1 MRNNN
6 FSTKLLCPQTYMRN
20 IQCKKHRISIFIQTF
35 CWLVPGQKGKHHSPK
50 VTLSEYL
57 LMQFEYAS
65 AIHLTAKSECSLKIK
80 TCDQEP
86 GELLLPGEACDFL
99 RHITTRL
106 CSDISSVSTAEDS
119 FLTPSH
125 PSQEI
130 YPYLSFFIDY
140 ILDLLPLTP
149 YFTVIATCN
158 NTCQSIFDQE
168 ITIIIII
175 TPK

>member
-20 IQCKKHRISIFIQTF
+20 IQCKKHRIPIFIQTF

-80 TCDQEP
+80 IRDQEP

-99 RHITTRL
+99 QRHL
-106 CSDISSVSTAEDS
+106 CSDVSSVSTAEDS
-119 FLTPSH
+119 FLTPVSPILGDL
-125 PSQEI
+125 PS
-130 YPYLSFFIDY
+130 SV
-140 ILDLLPLTP
+140 LLH
-149 YFTVIATCN
+149 
-158 NTCQSIFDQE
+158 
-168 ITIIIII
+168 
-175 TPK
+175 